1 MNNHN
6 EVEEKRN
13 IQEKILE
20 IENLAK
26 KFMSA
31 EAISRYGTLKSA
43 HPEKAL
49 QSIAFIA
56 QLGSENKIKERV
68 SDQQYKELLMKL
80 EPEKK
85 ETKIT
90 WK

>member
-1 MNNHN
+1 MNNQT
-6 EVEEKRN
+6 EVEEKRK

-26 KFMSA
+26 KFMST
-31 EAISRYGTLKSA
+31 EAILRYSTLKHA

-56 QLGSENKIKERV
+56 QLGSENKIKEII
-68 SDQQYKELLMKL
+68 SDQQYKQLLMRL